1 MPYKIDFTEGFPSIV
16 TVKGQFLVDSWQ
28 YNGTLSYSGTN
39 GNWKMVSWNLTES
52 DGGGMYDIET
62 RKLPPSLDGI
72 IQRKLNSL
80 TFPTNTK
87 AEISDLIKLI
97 REKEIELSKLKRE
110 LSIRENF
117 KSQ

>member
-28 YNGTLSYSGTN
+28 YNGTLVYLGTN
-39 GNWKMVSWNLTES
+39 GNWKMDSWNLTEP
-52 DGGGMYDIET
+52 DGGGMYDVET

-80 TFPTNTK
+80 SFPTNTK
-87 AEISDLIKLI
+87 REIQDLSNLI
-97 REKEIELSKLKRE
+97 REKEIELSKLKME
-110 LSIRENF
+110 LSIRQ
-117 KSQ
+117 S